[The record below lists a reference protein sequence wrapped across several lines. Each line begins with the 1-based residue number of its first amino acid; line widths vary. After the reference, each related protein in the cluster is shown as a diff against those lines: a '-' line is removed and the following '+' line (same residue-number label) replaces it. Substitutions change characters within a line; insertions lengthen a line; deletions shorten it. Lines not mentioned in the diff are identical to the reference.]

1 MLPEN
6 GISPTINHSQKF
18 EATEFPSYTSMG
30 PPARPGDI
38 VSRPARRLRTGITGM
53 DSVRPPEVR
62 QAASAQFVGFEIA
75 GQKYLFRI
83 ERIQEIITSG
93 SVTRVP
99 DVPAYV
105 VGVSNL
111 RGTIIPVI
119 DLRLLFGLP
128 ARESDANTRTIV
140 VNVGSRTMG
149 CMVDAV
155 SQVIRIPVDQIH
167 SAPDSVV
174 ADGQRSVE
182 GFARAGDD
190 LFILLDATSL
200 LDPAGLAGVHRAGVP
215 GVTPSDKAS

>member
-1 MLPEN
+1 ME
-6 GISPTINHSQKF
+6 
-18 EATEFPSYTSMG
+18 
-30 PPARPGDI
+30 
-38 VSRPARRLRTGITGM
+38 
-53 DSVRPPEVR
+53 SVRPADVK

-83 ERIQEIITSG
+83 ERIQEIITPG

-128 ARESDANTRTIV
+128 PRTPDADTRTIV
-140 VNVGSRTMG
+140 VNIGDRTMG

-155 SQVIRIPVDQIH
+155 SQVIRIPVEQIH
-167 SAPDSVV
+167 SAPDTV
-174 ADGQRSVE
+174 ASDGQRSVE
-182 GFARAGDD
+182 GFARAGAD
-190 LFILLDATSL
+190 LFILLDVGSL

-215 GVTPSDKAS
+215 GVPHSDT

>member
-1 MLPEN
+1 ME
-6 GISPTINHSQKF
+6 
-18 EATEFPSYTSMG
+18 
-30 PPARPGDI
+30 
-38 VSRPARRLRTGITGM
+38 
-53 DSVRPPEVR
+53 SVRPADVK

-83 ERIQEIITSG
+83 ERIQEIITPA

-119 DLRLLFGLP
+119 DLRLLFGLQ
-128 ARESDANTRTIV
+128 ARESNAHTRTIV
-140 VNVGSRTMG
+140 VNVGNRTMG

-167 SAPDSVV
+167 ATPDTVV
-174 ADGQRSVE
+174 ADRQRSVE

-190 LFILLDATSL
+190 LFILLDADSL
-200 LDPAGLAGVHRAGVP
+200 LDPAGLAGIHRAGVP

>member
-1 MLPEN
+1 M
-6 GISPTINHSQKF
+6 
-18 EATEFPSYTSMG
+18 
-30 PPARPGDI
+30 
-38 VSRPARRLRTGITGM
+38 
-53 DSVRPPEVR
+53 
-62 QAASAQFVGFEIA
+62 
-75 GQKYLFRI
+75 
-83 ERIQEIITSG
+83 
-93 SVTRVP
+93 P

-119 DLRLLFGLP
+119 DLRLLFGLSARKPNP
-128 ARESDANTRTIV
+128 ATRTTV
-140 VNVGSRTMG
+140 VNIGNPPMG

-167 SAPDSVV
+167 AAPDTVA

-190 LFILLDATSL
+190 LFNLLDAGSL

-215 GVTPSDKAS
+215 GAPLSDKAS